1 MKTDV
6 IAIELSTPK
15 IVLATTIEEARE
27 VAIKYNAPVSDPSE
41 NCYGCVRDISF
52 DDGKD
57 FFSLVYINI
66 EKHDCLTE
74 LIDTIAHE
82 ATHVVQNFFEQWR
95 ETTVGRE
102 TMAYMVGNVTSKIF
116 HLLKDEIRNE
126 FICADQ
132 LVEAKQ

>member
-1 MKTDV
+1 MKTDI

-52 DDGKD
+52 DDGND

-66 EKHDCLTE
+66 QKNGCLAE
-74 LIDTIAHE
+74 LIDTVAHE
-82 ATHVVQNFFEQWR
+82 ATHVVQHFFDQWH

-102 TMAYMVGNVTSKIF
+102 TMAYMVGNVTGKIF
-116 HLLKDEIRNE
+116 NLLQEEIME
-126 FICADQ
+126 KFTFS